1 MTLAPE
7 GRTELALSG
16 GGCSCCA
23 LPTHSAAA
31 TGAARD
37 RADAATSGDPGTSSG
52 PAHSGG
58 PAHSAVFAVD
68 GMTCD
73 NCVRHVTEELSA
85 VYGVDSIEV
94 ALVAGGVSTVSVTAS
109 APIDDSAIVAAVAEA
124 GYRVVAR

>member
-7 GRTELALSG
+7 GRTALALSG

-23 LPTHSAAA
+23 PPTHSAAA
-31 TGAARD
+31 HGAVRD
-37 RADAATSGDPGTSSG
+37 RADATT
-52 PAHSGG
+52 SGG
-58 PAHSAVFAVD
+58 PAHSAEFAVD
-68 GMTCD
+68 GMTCG

-85 VYGVDSIEV
+85 VYGVDSVEV

-109 APIDDSAIVAAVAEA
+109 VPIDDSAIVAAVAEA